1 MGPAAPRGDHPPHAR
16 RRLRQ
21 RLSADPLAGWSLRII
36 GPHRSEQGGDGEAY
50 LASLQARAA
59 ALALACEFVAPIF
72 DEQALAAEYRRA
84 SVFVYP
90 SLAEAGESLGLAP
103 LEAMAAG
110 SAAIVSR
117 LNCFADYIE
126 DGVTGLQFDHRGAD
140 PAADLAAKLE
150 FLIAEP
156 NRLQKIA
163 EGGRRAAAG
172 FRVAAIAGRM
182 LDDFRSLLAGES
194 PHRQGSRGARL

>member
-1 MGPAAPRGDHPPHAR
+1 
-16 RRLRQ
+16 
-21 RLSADPLAGWSLRII
+21 LAGWSLRII
-36 GPHRSEQGGDGEAY
+36 GPHRSEQGGDGEPY
-50 LASLQARAA
+50 LASLQALAA
-59 ALALACEFVAPIF
+59 AHALACEFVAPIF